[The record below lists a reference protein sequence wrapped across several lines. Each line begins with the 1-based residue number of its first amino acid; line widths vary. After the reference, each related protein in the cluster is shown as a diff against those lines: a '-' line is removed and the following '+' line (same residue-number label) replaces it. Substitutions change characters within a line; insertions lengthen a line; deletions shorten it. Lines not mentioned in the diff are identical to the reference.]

1 VSENIV
7 TPLPEENSPSIEIY
21 QQFRGMI
28 VSGQLGSG
36 ERLPSVRQVAKDLDV
51 ALGTAAKAYKLLER
65 DGLVVSRTG
74 AGTRVAENASVLPG
88 TVVNQIRA
96 LVAQAKRDRVSQE
109 DVISAVRNSWK
120 AGA

>member
-1 VSENIV
+1 VSENII

-109 DVISAVRNSWK
+109 DVISALRNTWK

>member
-1 VSENIV
+1 VSENII

>member
-1 VSENIV
+1 VSENII

-109 DVISAVRNSWK
+109 DVISALRNSWK

>member
-21 QQFRGMI
+21 QLFRGMI

-109 DVISAVRNSWK
+109 DVISALRNSWK

>member
-21 QQFRGMI
+21 QLFRGMI

>member
-1 VSENIV
+1 
-7 TPLPEENSPSIEIY
+7 
-21 QQFRGMI
+21 
-28 VSGQLGSG
+28 
-36 ERLPSVRQVAKDLDV
+36 
-51 ALGTAAKAYKLLER
+51 
-65 DGLVVSRTG
+65 
-74 AGTRVAENASVLPG
+74 VLPG

>member
-96 LVAQAKRDRVSQE
+96 LVAQAKRDRVSQD
-109 DVISAVRNSWK
+109 DVISALRNSWK